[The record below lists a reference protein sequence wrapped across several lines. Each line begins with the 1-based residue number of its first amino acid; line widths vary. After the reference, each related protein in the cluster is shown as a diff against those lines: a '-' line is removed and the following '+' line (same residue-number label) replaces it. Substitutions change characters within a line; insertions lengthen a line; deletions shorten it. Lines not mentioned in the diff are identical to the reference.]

1 MHMFKSLFKSALPH
15 LIAVAVFAIV
25 AIVYC
30 KPALE
35 GKVLQQSDITQW
47 KGMAQDALNYKDQYG
62 TTPLWTNNM
71 FGGMP
76 AYQITGI
83 PGISFSIGILD
94 QLFTLNL
101 PEPIGLFFL
110 ASICFY
116 FLAQVLGFSTVI
128 GIIGGLAYSYATY
141 NPIIVVVGHI
151 TKMHAIAYL
160 PFFIGSILLIFQKK
174 YYLGAICTA
183 IATTLFVQSNHLQ
196 INYYGLIIVLVMS
209 VFYLVQWIK
218 AKDFTHIYKTIGFSL
233 VAGLMG
239 LAVNAVMLIGTAE
252 FGKSTIRGGSALATK
267 DSKITNTGLNK
278 DYALSYSM
286 FLSEPLVMM
295 FPHIYGASSDP
306 NLVDPTKS
314 KAIEVLQQM
323 QPEVG
328 QQLQSFLQFYWG
340 GIGFTAGPPYVGVII
355 CFFAFIGF
363 GSNKNPNRWWIGAVI
378 VLSVLLAAGAYFE
391 SFNLVILKYLPLY
404 NKFRAPSMIII
415 VPTLLIG
422 ILAMYGMSA
431 VIKATNFK
439 SFLQEHKIGWI
450 SLGFVFFAVMALY
463 FSADFKSES
472 EKQLMSQIMQIQDP
486 NQKAAFEG
494 PARDLVN
501 AIAEDRKGFIE
512 SDLARTFMFIGAAFL
527 IIYFYIKRSIQE
539 TFFIVAIGILT
550 LVDLFQI
557 NVQYLKASQYVEAAE
572 NDNAFALTA
581 LDNALLKDKTHYRVI
596 DISRGVQNSFNEGAI
611 LAYHHKLVGGYNPA
625 KLSIYQDLIENQ
637 WYNFPNCLP
646 TLNMMNTKYIITGN
660 MASDTIPN
668 PDALG
673 NAWFVKGI
681 EFKKGPRAVMDHLS
695 FFNPKDTAV
704 MDEQD
709 KIEDLA
715 GLQVDSNASI
725 QLVQNKNDEV
735 SYKAKTNAKQLAVFS
750 EIYYKDGWKAFIDEK
765 ESPIVK
771 VNYVLRG
778 LVVPA
783 GDHTIKF
790 EFKPASITGAKQ
802 IAGVASI
809 LLWLSL
815 ITTIVFAVKNLNKK
829 ENTAK

>member
-15 LIAVAVFAIV
+15 LIAVAIFAIV

-35 GKVLQQSDITQW
+35 GKVLQQLDITQW
-47 KGMAQDALNYKDQYG
+47 KGMAQDAMNYKDQFG

-83 PGISFSIGILD
+83 PGISFSIGMLD
-94 QLFTLNL
+94 QFFTLNL

-218 AKDFTHIYKTIGFSL
+218 TKDFTHIYKTIGFSL

-286 FLSEPLVMM
+286 YLSEPLVMM

-306 NLVDPTKS
+306 NLVDPTTS
-314 KAIEVLQQM
+314 KAIEVLQRM

-340 GIGFTAGPPYVGVII
+340 GIGFTAGPPYVGILI

-363 GSNKNPNRWWIGAVI
+363 GSNKNPNRWWIGTVI
-378 VLSVLLAAGAYFE
+378 ILSIMLAAGSYFE

-450 SLGFVFFAVMALY
+450 TLGLVLFAVLALY
-463 FSADFKSES
+463 FSSDFKSES

-512 SDLARTFMFIGAAFL
+512 SDLTRTFIFIGIAFL
-527 IIYFYIKRSIQE
+527 LIFLYLKRSIQE
-539 TFFIVAIGILT
+539 IVFIVGIGILS

-557 NVQYLKASQYVEAAE
+557 NVQYLKPSQYVEAAE

-581 LDNALLKDKTHYRVI
+581 LDNALLKDKSHYRTI
-596 DISRGVQNSFNEGAI
+596 DLRRGVQNSFNEGAI

-646 TLNMMNTKYIITGN
+646 TINMMNTKYIITGN

-715 GLQVDSNASI
+715 GLQVDSSASI
-725 QLVQNKNDEV
+725 QLVQNKNDEIT
-735 SYKAKTNAKQLAVFS
+735 YKAKTNAKQLAVFS
-750 EIYYKDGWKAFIDEK
+750 EIYYKDGWKAYINDK
-765 ESPIVK
+765 ETPIVK

-778 LVVPA
+778 LVVPS
-783 GDHTIKF
+783 GDNTIKF

-802 IAGVASI
+802 IAGVASA

-815 ITTIVFAVKNLNKK
+815 ITMIAFAIKNLNKK
-829 ENTAK
+829 ETTSK

>member
-1 MHMFKSLFKSALPH
+1 MNMFKSLFKSALPH
-15 LIAVAVFAIV
+15 LIAVAIFAIV

-47 KGMAQDALNYKDQYG
+47 KGMAQDALNYRDQNG
-62 TTPLWTNNM
+62 VTPLWTNSM

-83 PGISFSIGILD
+83 PGNAYSIGMLD

-101 PEPIGLFFL
+101 AEPIGLFFL

-141 NPIIVVVGHI
+141 NPIIIVVGHI

-174 YYLGAICTA
+174 YYLGAVCTA
-183 IATTLFVQSNHLQ
+183 IATTLFVQANHLQ

-295 FPHIYGASSDP
+295 FPHIYGASNDP

-340 GIGFTAGPPYVGVII
+340 GIGFTAGPPYVGIII

-363 GSNKNPNRWWIGAVI
+363 GSKMNPDRWWIGAVI
-378 VLSVLLAAGAYFE
+378 VLSVMLAAGSYFE

-404 NKFRAPSMIII
+404 NKFRAPSMIIV

-422 ILAMYGMSA
+422 ILALYGMSA
-431 VIKATNFK
+431 VLKASNFK

-450 SLGFVFFAVMALY
+450 TLGLVFFAVIALY
-463 FSADFKSES
+463 FSSDFKSES
-472 EKQLMSQIMQIQDP
+472 EKQLMSQIMQIEDP

-512 SDLARTFMFIGAAFL
+512 SDLTRAFIFIGIAFFL
-527 IIYFYIKRSIQE
+527 IFLYIKRSIQE
-539 TFFIVAIGILT
+539 MVFIVGIGILS
-550 LVDLFQI
+550 LVDLFLI
-557 NVQYLKASQYVEAAE
+557 NVQYLKPSQYVEASE
-572 NDNAFALTA
+572 NENAFALTA
-581 LDNALLKDKTHYRVI
+581 LDNALLNDKSHYRII
-596 DISRGVQNSFNEGAI
+596 DLRRGIQNSFNEGAI

-660 MASDTIPN
+660 MASDTVPN

-681 EFKKGPRAVMDHLS
+681 EYKKGPRAVMDHLS

-704 MDEQD
+704 IDEQD
-709 KIEDLA
+709 KIEGLS
-715 GLQVDSNASI
+715 GLQVDSTASI
-725 QLVQNKNDEV
+725 QLVENKNDEIT
-735 SYKAKTNAKQLAVFS
+735 YKAKTNAKQLAVFS
-750 EIYYKDGWKAFIDEK
+750 EIYYKDGWKAYINDQET
-765 ESPIVK
+765 PIIK

-783 GDHTIKF
+783 GDHKIKF
-790 EFKPASITGAKQ
+790 EFKPTSITSAKQ

-815 ITTIVFAVKNLNKK
+815 ITMIAFAVKNLNKK
-829 ENTAK
+829 ENTAN

>member
-1 MHMFKSLFKSALPH
+1 MNMFKSLFKSALPH
-15 LIAVAVFAIV
+15 LIAVAIFAIV

-47 KGMAQDALNYKDQYG
+47 KGMAQDAMNYNDQYG

-83 PGISFSIGILD
+83 PGTSFSVGILD
-94 QLFTLNL
+94 HLFTLNL
-101 PEPIGLFFL
+101 AEPIGLFFL

-196 INYYGLIIVLVMS
+196 INYYGLIIVLAMS

-218 AKDFTHIYKTIGFSL
+218 AKDFTHIFKTVAFSL

-306 NLVDPTKS
+306 NLVDPSKS

-340 GIGFTAGPPYVGVII
+340 GIGFTAGPPYVGIII

-363 GSNKNPNRWWIGAVI
+363 GSNANPNRWWIGAVI
-378 VLSVLLAAGAYFE
+378 VLSVLLAAGSYFE
-391 SFNLVILKYLPLY
+391 SFNLMILKYLPLY
-404 NKFRAPSMIII
+404 NKFRAPSMIIV
-415 VPTLLIG
+415 VPTFLIG
-422 ILAMYGMSA
+422 ILAMYGLSA
-431 VIKATNFK
+431 VLKASNFK
-439 SFLQEHKIGWI
+439 NFLQEHKIGWI
-450 SLGFVFFAVMALY
+450 SLGLVFVAVMALY
-463 FSADFKSES
+463 FNADFKSES
-472 EKQLMSQIMQIQDP
+472 EKQLMTQIMQIQDP
-486 NQKAAFEG
+486 NQKAAFET
-494 PARDLVN
+494 PARDLVT

-512 SDLARTFMFIGAAFL
+512 SDLTRSFIFIGIAFFL
-527 IIYFYIKRSIQE
+527 IFLYIKRSIQE
-539 TFFIVAIGILT
+539 TVFIVGIGILS

-557 NVQYLKASQYVEAAE
+557 NVQYLKPSQYVEAAE
-572 NDNAFALTA
+572 NDNAFELTA
-581 LDNALLKDKTHYRVI
+581 LDNALLKDKSHYRII
-596 DISRGVQNSFNEGAI
+596 DLRRGIQNSFNEGAI

-709 KIEDLA
+709 KIADLD

-725 QLVQNKNDEV
+725 QLVQNKNDEIT
-735 SYKAKTNAKQLAVFS
+735 YKAKTNAKQLAVFS
-750 EIYYKDGWKAFIDEK
+750 EIYYKDGWKAYIDDK
-765 ESPIVK
+765 ETPIVK
-771 VNYVLRG
+771 ANYVLRG

-783 GDHTIKF
+783 GEHTIKF
-790 EFKPASITGAKQ
+790 EFKPGSITSARQ
-802 IAGVASI
+802 IASVASI

-815 ITTIVFAVKNLNKK
+815 VTMIAFGIKNLNKK
-829 ENTAK
+829 ENSAK

>member
-15 LIAVAVFAIV
+15 LIAVAIFAIV

-83 PGISFSIGILD
+83 PGTTFTIGMLD

-116 FLAQVLGFSTVI
+116 FLAQVLGFSTVV

-218 AKDFTHIYKTIGFSL
+218 AKDFTHIFKTVAFSL

-306 NLVDPTKS
+306 NLVDPSKS
-314 KAIEVLQQM
+314 KAIEILQQM

-340 GIGFTAGPPYVGVII
+340 GIGFTAGPPYVGIII

-363 GSNKNPNRWWIGAVI
+363 GSNANPNRWWIGAVI
-378 VLSVLLAAGAYFE
+378 VLSVLLAAGSYFE
-391 SFNLVILKYLPLY
+391 SFNLMILKYLPLY
-404 NKFRAPSMIII
+404 NKFRAPSMIIV
-415 VPTLLIG
+415 VPTFLIG
-422 ILAMYGMSA
+422 ILAMYGLSA
-431 VIKATNFK
+431 VIKASNFK
-439 SFLQEHKIGWI
+439 NFLQEHKIGWI
-450 SLGFVFFAVMALY
+450 SLGLVFVAVMALY
-463 FSADFKSES
+463 FNADFKSES
-472 EKQLMSQIMQIQDP
+472 EKQLMTQIMQIQDP
-486 NQKAAFEG
+486 NQKAAFET
-494 PARDLVN
+494 PARDLVT

-512 SDLARTFMFIGAAFL
+512 SDLTRSFIFIGIAFFL
-527 IIYFYIKRSIQE
+527 IFLYIKRSIQE
-539 TFFIVAIGILT
+539 TVFIVGIGILS

-557 NVQYLKASQYVEAAE
+557 NVQYLKPSQYVEAAE

-581 LDNALLKDKTHYRVI
+581 LDNALLKDKSHYRII
-596 DISRGVQNSFNEGAI
+596 DLRRGIQNSFNEGAI

-709 KIEDLA
+709 KIADLD
-715 GLQVDSNASI
+715 GIQVDSNASI
-725 QLVQNKNDEV
+725 QLVQNKNDEIT
-735 SYKAKTNAKQLAVFS
+735 YKAKTNAKQLAVFS
-750 EIYYKDGWKAFIDEK
+750 EIYYKDGWKAYIDDK
-765 ESPIVK
+765 ETPIVK
-771 VNYVLRG
+771 ANYVLRG

-783 GDHTIKF
+783 GEHTIKF
-790 EFKPASITGAKQ
+790 EFKPASITGARQ
-802 IAGVASI
+802 IASFASI

-815 ITTIVFAVKNLNKK
+815 VTMIVFGIKNLNKK
-829 ENTAK
+829 ENPAK

>member
-15 LIAVAVFAIV
+15 LIAVAIFAVV

-47 KGMAQDALNYKDQYG
+47 KGMAQDALNYKDQFG

-94 QLFTLNL
+94 QFFTLNL

-218 AKDFTHIYKTIGFSL
+218 AKDFTHIYKTVGFSL

-295 FPHIYGASSDP
+295 FPHVYGASNDP
-306 NLVDPTKS
+306 NLVDPTTS

-340 GIGFTAGPPYVGVII
+340 GIGFTAGPPYVGVLI

-363 GSNKNPNRWWIGAVI
+363 GSKMNPNRWWIGAVI
-378 VLSVLLAAGAYFE
+378 VLSVLLAAGSYFE

-450 SLGFVFFAVMALY
+450 ALGFVFVALLGLY
-463 FSADFKSES
+463 FTSDFKSES
-472 EKQLMSQIMQIQDP
+472 EKQLMTQIMQIQDP
-486 NQKAAFEG
+486 NQKAAFEA

-512 SDLARTFMFIGAAFL
+512 SDITRSFIFIGIAFFL
-527 IIYFYIKRSIQE
+527 IFLYIKRSIQE
-539 TFFIVAIGILT
+539 TVFIIAIGLLS

-557 NVQYLKASQYVEAAE
+557 NVQYLKPSQYVEATE

-581 LDNALLKDKTHYRVI
+581 LDNALLKDKTHYRII
-596 DISRGVQNSFNEGAI
+596 DLRRGVQNSFNEGAI

-673 NAWFVKGI
+673 NAWFVKGV

-695 FFNPKDTAV
+695 NFNPKDTAV

-725 QLVQNKNDEV
+725 QLVENKNDEV

-750 EIYYKDGWKAFIDEK
+750 EIYYKDGWKAYINDK
-765 ESPIVK
+765 ETPIVK
-771 VNYVLRG
+771 VNYILRG

-790 EFKPASITGAKQ
+790 EFKPASITTARQ
-802 IAGVASI
+802 SAGFASI
-809 LLWLSL
+809 LLWLAL
-815 ITTIVFAVKNLNKK
+815 VTMIALAVKNMNKK
-829 ENTAK
+829 ENTAQ

>member
-1 MHMFKSLFKSALPH
+1 MNMFKSLFKSALPH
-15 LIAVAVFAIV
+15 LIAVAIFAIV

-47 KGMAQDALNYKDQYG
+47 KGMAQDAMNYNEQYG

-83 PGISFSIGILD
+83 PGTSFSVGILD
-94 QLFTLNL
+94 HLFTLNL
-101 PEPIGLFFL
+101 AEPIGLFFL

-196 INYYGLIIVLVMS
+196 INYYGLIIVLAMS

-218 AKDFTHIYKTIGFSL
+218 AKDFTHIFKTVAFSL

-306 NLVDPTKS
+306 NLVDPSKS

-340 GIGFTAGPPYVGVII
+340 GIGFTAGPPYVGIII

-363 GSNKNPNRWWIGAVI
+363 GSNANPNRWWIGAVI
-378 VLSVLLAAGAYFE
+378 VLSVLLAAGSYFE
-391 SFNLVILKYLPLY
+391 SFNLMILKYLPLY
-404 NKFRAPSMIII
+404 NKFRAPSMIIV
-415 VPTLLIG
+415 VPTFLIG
-422 ILAMYGMSA
+422 ILAMYGLSA
-431 VIKATNFK
+431 VLKASNFK
-439 SFLQEHKIGWI
+439 NFLQEHKIGWI
-450 SLGFVFFAVMALY
+450 SLGLVFVAVMALY
-463 FSADFKSES
+463 FNADFKSES
-472 EKQLMSQIMQIQDP
+472 EKQLMTQIMQIQDP
-486 NQKAAFEG
+486 NQKAAFET
-494 PARDLVN
+494 PARDLVT

-512 SDLARTFMFIGAAFL
+512 SDLTRSFIFIGIAFFL
-527 IIYFYIKRSIQE
+527 IFLYIKRSIQE
-539 TFFIVAIGILT
+539 TVFIVGIGILS

-557 NVQYLKASQYVEAAE
+557 NVQYLKPSQYVEAAE

-581 LDNALLKDKTHYRVI
+581 LDNALLKDKSHYRII
-596 DISRGVQNSFNEGAI
+596 DLRRGIQNSFNEGAI

-709 KIEDLA
+709 KIADLD

-725 QLVQNKNDEV
+725 QLVQNKNDEIT
-735 SYKAKTNAKQLAVFS
+735 YKAKTNAKQLAVFS
-750 EIYYKDGWKAFIDEK
+750 EIYYKDGWKAYIDDK
-765 ESPIVK
+765 ETPIVK
-771 VNYVLRG
+771 ANYVLRG

-783 GDHTIKF
+783 GEHTIKF
-790 EFKPASITGAKQ
+790 EFKPASITGARQ
-802 IAGVASI
+802 IASVASI

-815 ITTIVFAVKNLNKK
+815 VTMIAFGIKNLNKK
-829 ENTAK
+829 ENPAK

>member
-15 LIAVAVFAIV
+15 LIAIAVFAIV

-35 GKVLQQSDITQW
+35 GKVLQQSDVTQW
-47 KGMAQDALNYKDQYG
+47 KGMAQDALNYRDQYG
-62 TTPLWTNNM
+62 ITPLWTNSM

-76 AYQITGI
+76 TFQITGI
-83 PGISFSIGILD
+83 PASPYTIGALDGI
-94 QLFTLNL
+94 FTLRL
-101 PEPIGLFFL
+101 AEPVGLFFL
-110 ASICFY
+110 ASLCFY
-116 FLAQVLGFSTVI
+116 FLAQVLGFSTLI

-141 NPIIVVVGHI
+141 NPIIVVVGHM

-160 PFFIGSILLIFQKK
+160 PFFIGAILLIFQKK

-183 IATTLFVQSNHLQ
+183 IATSLFVQANHLQ

-209 VFYLVQWIK
+209 IFYLVQWIRSK
-218 AKDFTHIYKTIGFSL
+218 EYTHILKTIGFSL
-233 VAGLMG
+233 VAGMMG
-239 LAVNAVMLIGTAE
+239 LAVNAVMLMSTAE
-252 FGKSTIRGGSALATK
+252 YGKASIRGGSALATK

-295 FPHIYGASSDP
+295 FPHVYGASNDP
-306 NLVDPTKS
+306 NLVDPAKS

-340 GIGFTAGPPYVGVII
+340 GIGFTAGPPYVGILI
-355 CFFAFIGF
+355 CFFACIGF

-378 VLSVLLAAGAYFE
+378 VLSIMLAAGSYFE
-391 SFNLVILKYLPLY
+391 SFNLMILKYLPLY
-404 NKFRAPSMIII
+404 NKFRAPSMIIV
-415 VPTLLIG
+415 VPSLLIG
-422 ILAMYGMSA
+422 ILAMYGMSV

-439 SFLQEHKIGWI
+439 NFLQEHKIGWVT
-450 SLGFVFFAVMALY
+450 LGFVFVALLGLY
-463 FSADFKSES
+463 FTSDFKSES

-512 SDLARTFMFIGAAFL
+512 SDLTRTFIFIGFAFL
-527 IIYFYIKRSIQE
+527 FIFLYIKRSIQAS
-539 TFFIVAIGILT
+539 FFIVAIGILT

-557 NVQYLKASQYVEAAE
+557 NVQYLKPSQYIEASE
-572 NDNAFALTA
+572 NENVFALTA
-581 LDNALLKDKTHYRVI
+581 LDNTLLKDKTNYRII
-596 DISRGVQNSFNEGAI
+596 DLRRGVQTAFNEGAI
-611 LAYHHKLVGGYNPA
+611 MAYHHKLVGGYNPA

-646 TLNMMNTKYIITGN
+646 TLNMMNTKYIISGN
-660 MASDTIPN
+660 MASDTTPN
-668 PDALG
+668 TGALG

-695 FFNPKDTAV
+695 YFNPKDTAV

-709 KIEDLA
+709 KIDALA
-715 GLQVDSNASI
+715 GLQVDSNATI
-725 QLVQNKNDEV
+725 QLIDNKNDEV
-735 SYKAKTNAKQLAVFS
+735 NYTAKTNATQLAVFS
-750 EIYYKDGWKAFIDEK
+750 EIYYKDGWKAYVDEK

-783 GDHTIKF
+783 GDHKIRF
-790 EFKPASITGAKQ
+790 EFKPASVTRAKQ
-802 IAGVASI
+802 IAGIASI
-809 LLWLSL
+809 LLWLAL
-815 ITTIVFAVKNLNKK
+815 AAFIAVTIQQFIKK
-829 ENTAK
+829 QKSAQ

>member
-1 MHMFKSLFKSALPH
+1 MSKNIFKSLLPH
-15 LIAVAVFAIV
+15 LLAIFIFAIV

-35 GKVLQQSDITQW
+35 GKVLQQSDVTQW
-47 KGMAQDALNYKDQYG
+47 KGMAQDALNYKAQYG
-62 TTPLWTNNM
+62 ITPLWTNSM

-76 AYQITGI
+76 TFQITGI
-83 PGISFSIGILD
+83 PVSPYSIGALD
-94 QLFTLNL
+94 GIFTLYL
-101 PEPIGLFFL
+101 AEPVGLFFL

-116 FLAQVLGFSTVI
+116 FLAQVLGFSTLI

-141 NPIIVVVGHI
+141 NPIIVVVGHM

-160 PFFIGSILLIFQKK
+160 PFFIGAILLIFQKK

-183 IATTLFVQSNHLQ
+183 IATALFVQANHLQ
-196 INYYGLIIVLVMS
+196 INYYGLIIVLAMS
-209 VFYLVQWIK
+209 LFYLIQWIK
-218 AKDFTHIYKTIGFSL
+218 AKEYTHILKTIGFSL
-233 VAGLMG
+233 VAGIMG
-239 LAVNAVMLIGTAE
+239 LAVNAIMLMSTAE
-252 FGKSTIRGGSALATK
+252 YGKASIRGGSALATK

-306 NLVDPTKS
+306 NLVDPAKS

-340 GIGFTAGPPYVGVII
+340 GIGFTAGPPYVGIII
-355 CFFAFIGF
+355 CFLACIGF
-363 GSNKNPNRWWIGAVI
+363 GSNQNPNRWWIGAVI
-378 VLSVLLAAGAYFE
+378 VLSILLAAGSYFE
-391 SFNLVILKYLPLY
+391 TFNLFILEHLPLY
-404 NKFRAPSMIII
+404 NKFRAPSMIIV

-422 ILAMYGMSA
+422 VLAMYGIHA
-431 VIKATNFK
+431 IVKATNFK
-439 SFLQEHKIGWI
+439 QFIQEHKTGWI
-450 SLGFVFFAVMALY
+450 TLGLVFFAVLALY
-463 FSADFKSES
+463 FTSDFKSES

-486 NQKAAFEG
+486 NQKAAFET

-512 SDLARTFMFIGAAFL
+512 SDLTRALFFMGIAFL
-527 IIYFYIKRSIQE
+527 LIYLYIKQTIQQ
-539 TFFIVAIGILT
+539 TIFIAGIGILT

-557 NVQYLKASQYVEAAE
+557 NVQYLKPSQYVEATE
-572 NDNAFALTA
+572 NENVFALTD
-581 LDNALLKDKTHYRVI
+581 LDKALLKDTSNYRII
-596 DISRGVQNSFNEGAI
+596 DLRRGVQNAFNEGAI
-611 LAYHHKLVGGYNPA
+611 MAYHHKLVGGYNPA

-637 WYNFPNCLP
+637 WYQFPNCLP

-681 EFKKGPRAVMDHLS
+681 DYRKGPRAVMDHLS

-709 KIEDLA
+709 KIDALS
-715 GLQVDSNASI
+715 GLQVDTTARI
-725 QLVQNKNDEV
+725 QLVDNQNDV
-735 SYKAKTNAKQLAVFS
+735 IHYTAKTNAKQLAVFS
-750 EIYYKDGWKAFIDEK
+750 ELYYRDGWKAYIDEQ
-765 ESPIVK
+765 ETPILK

-783 GDHTIKF
+783 GDHKIRF
-790 EFKPASITGAKQ
+790 EFKPASVTRAKQ
-802 IAGVASI
+802 IAGIASI
-809 LLWLSL
+809 LVWLAL
-815 ITTIVFAVKNLNKK
+815 IAFIVIAVKQFMDKQKAAL
-829 ENTAK
+829 

>member
-1 MHMFKSLFKSALPH
+1 MYMFKSLFKSALPH
-15 LIAVAVFAIV
+15 LIAVAIFAIV

-218 AKDFTHIYKTIGFSL
+218 AKDFTHIYKTVGFSL

-450 SLGFVFFAVMALY
+450 SLGLVFFAVMALY

-527 IIYFYIKRSIQE
+527 FIYFYIKRSIQE

-715 GLQVDSNASI
+715 GLQVDSTASI

>member
-1 MHMFKSLFKSALPH
+1 MNMFKSLFKSALPH
-15 LIAVAVFAIV
+15 LIAVAIFAIV

-47 KGMAQDALNYKDQYG
+47 KGMAQDAMNYKDQFG

-94 QLFTLNL
+94 QFFTLNL

-218 AKDFTHIYKTIGFSL
+218 TKDFTHIYKTVGFSL

-306 NLVDPTKS
+306 NLVDPATS

-363 GSNKNPNRWWIGAVI
+363 GSNKNPNRWWIGTVI
-378 VLSVLLAAGAYFE
+378 VLSILLAAGSYFE

-404 NKFRAPSMIII
+404 NKFRAPSMIIV

-422 ILAMYGMSA
+422 ILAMYGISA
-431 VIKATNFK
+431 VSKATNFK
-439 SFLQEHKIGWI
+439 SFLQEHKVGWI
-450 SLGFVFFAVMALY
+450 SLGLVFFAVLALY
-463 FSADFKSES
+463 FNADFKSES
-472 EKQLMSQIMQIQDP
+472 EKQLMTQIMQIQDP
-486 NQKAAFEG
+486 NQKAAFET

-512 SDLARTFMFIGAAFL
+512 SDLTRTIIFIGIAFFL
-527 IIYFYIKRSIQE
+527 IFLYIKRSIQE
-539 TFFIVAIGILT
+539 TVFIIAIGLLS

-557 NVQYLKASQYVEAAE
+557 NVQYLKPSQYVEAAE
-572 NDNAFALTA
+572 NENAFALTA
-581 LDNALLKDKTHYRVI
+581 LDNTLLNDRSHYRII
-596 DISRGVQNSFNEGAI
+596 DLRRGVQNSFNEGAI

-715 GLQVDSNASI
+715 GLQVDSTASI
-725 QLVQNKNDEV
+725 RLVQNKNDEI
-735 SYKAKTNAKQLAVFS
+735 SYKAKTNTKQLAVFS
-750 EIYYKDGWKAFIDEK
+750 EIYYKDGWKAYINDK
-765 ESPIVK
+765 EAPIEK

-778 LVVPA
+778 LVVPT

-790 EFKPASITGAKQ
+790 EFKPASITSARK

-815 ITTIVFAVKNLNKK
+815 ATMIAFAFKNLNKK
-829 ENTAK
+829 ENTVK

>member
-1 MHMFKSLFKSALPH
+1 
-15 LIAVAVFAIV
+15 
-25 AIVYC
+25 
-30 KPALE
+30 
-35 GKVLQQSDITQW
+35 
-47 KGMAQDALNYKDQYG
+47 
-62 TTPLWTNNM
+62 
-71 FGGMP
+71 
-76 AYQITGI
+76 
-83 PGISFSIGILD
+83 
-94 QLFTLNL
+94 
-101 PEPIGLFFL
+101 
-110 ASICFY
+110 
-116 FLAQVLGFSTVI
+116 
-128 GIIGGLAYSYATY
+128 
-141 NPIIVVVGHI
+141 
-151 TKMHAIAYL
+151 
-160 PFFIGSILLIFQKK
+160 
-174 YYLGAICTA
+174 
-183 IATTLFVQSNHLQ
+183 
-196 INYYGLIIVLVMS
+196 
-209 VFYLVQWIK
+209 
-218 AKDFTHIYKTIGFSL
+218 
-233 VAGLMG
+233 
-239 LAVNAVMLIGTAE
+239 MLIGTAE

-306 NLVDPTKS
+306 NLVDPTSS

-340 GIGFTAGPPYVGVII
+340 GIGFTAGPPYVGIII

-363 GSNKNPNRWWIGAVI
+363 GSNTNPNRWWLGAVI
-378 VLSVLLAAGAYFE
+378 VLSVLLAAGSYFE

-404 NKFRAPSMIII
+404 NKFRAPSMIIVI
-415 VPTLLIG
+415 PTLLIG
-422 ILAMYGMSA
+422 ILAMYGMNA
-431 VIKATNFK
+431 VLKATNFK
-439 SFLQEHKIGWI
+439 NFLQEHKIGWI
-450 SLGFVFFAVMALY
+450 SLGLVFFAVMALY

-486 NQKAAFEG
+486 NQKAAFEA

-512 SDLARTFMFIGAAFL
+512 SDITRTFIFIGIAFFL
-527 IIYFYIKRSIQE
+527 IFLYIKRSIQE
-539 TFFIVAIGILT
+539 TVFIIAIGILSM
-550 LVDLFQI
+550 VDLFQT
-557 NVQYLKASQYVEAAE
+557 NVQYLKPSQYIEAAE

-581 LDNALLKDKTHYRVI
+581 LDNTLLKDKSHYRII
-596 DISRGVQNSFNEGAI
+596 DLRRGIQNSFNEGAI

-646 TLNMMNTKYIITGN
+646 TLNMMNTKYIISGN
-660 MASDTIPN
+660 MASDTISN

-704 MDEQD
+704 MNEQD

-715 GLQVDSNASI
+715 GLQVDSTASI
-725 QLVQNKNDEV
+725 QLVQNKNDEIT
-735 SYKAKTNAKQLAVFS
+735 YKAKTNAKQLAVFS
-750 EIYYKDGWKAFIDEK
+750 EIYYKDGWKAYINDK
-765 ESPIVK
+765 ETPIVK

-790 EFKPASITGAKQ
+790 EFKPASITSAKK
-802 IAGVASI
+802 IAGIASI

-815 ITTIVFAVKNLNKK
+815 VACIALAIKQFMNKQNTTI
-829 ENTAK
+829 

>member
-1 MHMFKSLFKSALPH
+1 MYMFKSLFKSALPH
-15 LIAVAVFAIV
+15 LIAVAIFAIV

-218 AKDFTHIYKTIGFSL
+218 AKDFTHIYKTVGFSL

-286 FLSEPLVMM
+286 FLSEPLVMI

-340 GIGFTAGPPYVGVII
+340 GIGFTAGPPYVGILI

-363 GSNKNPNRWWIGAVI
+363 GSKMNPNRWWIGAVI
-378 VLSVLLAAGAYFE
+378 VLSVLLAAGSYFE

-439 SFLQEHKIGWI
+439 SFLQEHKISWI
-450 SLGFVFFAVMALY
+450 SLGLVLFAVMALY

-472 EKQLMSQIMQIQDP
+472 EKQLMTQIMQIQDP
-486 NQKAAFEG
+486 NQKAAFEA

-512 SDLARTFMFIGAAFL
+512 SDLTRTLIFIGIAFL
-527 IIYFYIKRSIQE
+527 LIFLYIKRSIQE
-539 TFFIVAIGILT
+539 TVFIAAIGILS

-557 NVQYLKASQYVEAAE
+557 NVQYLKPSQYLEAAE

-581 LDNALLKDKTHYRVI
+581 LDNALLKDKSHYRII
-596 DISRGVQNSFNEGAI
+596 DLRRGVQNSFNEGAI

-715 GLQVDSNASI
+715 GLQVDSTASI
-725 QLVQNKNDEV
+725 QLVQNKNDEIT
-735 SYKAKTNAKQLAVFS
+735 YKAKTKAKQLAVFS
-750 EIYYKDGWKAFIDEK
+750 EIYYKDGWKAYINDK
-765 ESPIVK
+765 ETPIVK

-778 LVVPA
+778 LVVPT
-783 GDHTIKF
+783 GDHAIKF
-790 EFKPASITGAKQ
+790 EFKPASITGARQ

-815 ITTIVFAVKNLNKK
+815 ITMIAFAFKNLNKK

>member
-1 MHMFKSLFKSALPH
+1 
-15 LIAVAVFAIV
+15 
-25 AIVYC
+25 
-30 KPALE
+30 
-35 GKVLQQSDITQW
+35 
-47 KGMAQDALNYKDQYG
+47 
-62 TTPLWTNNM
+62 
-71 FGGMP
+71 
-76 AYQITGI
+76 
-83 PGISFSIGILD
+83 
-94 QLFTLNL
+94 
-101 PEPIGLFFL
+101 
-110 ASICFY
+110 
-116 FLAQVLGFSTVI
+116 
-128 GIIGGLAYSYATY
+128 
-141 NPIIVVVGHI
+141 
-151 TKMHAIAYL
+151 
-160 PFFIGSILLIFQKK
+160 
-174 YYLGAICTA
+174 
-183 IATTLFVQSNHLQ
+183 
-196 INYYGLIIVLVMS
+196 MS

-306 NLVDPTKS
+306 NLVDPSKS

-363 GSNKNPNRWWIGAVI
+363 GSNMNPNRWWIGAVI
-378 VLSVLLAAGAYFE
+378 VLSVLLAAGSYFE
-391 SFNLVILKYLPLY
+391 SFNLMILKYLPLY
-404 NKFRAPSMIII
+404 NKFRAPSMIIV

-422 ILAMYGMSA
+422 ILAMYGLNA
-431 VIKATNFK
+431 TLKATNFK

-450 SLGFVFFAVMALY
+450 SLGLVIFAMIALY
-463 FSADFKSES
+463 FNADFKSES

-486 NQKAAFEG
+486 SQKAAFET

-512 SDLARTFMFIGAAFL
+512 SDITRTFVFIGIAFL
-527 IIYFYIKRSIQE
+527 LIFLYIKRSIQE
-539 TFFIVAIGILT
+539 TVFIIAIGILS

-557 NVQYLKASQYVEAAE
+557 NVQYLKPSQYVEAAE
-572 NDNAFALTA
+572 NENAFALTA
-581 LDNALLKDKTHYRVI
+581 LDNALLNDKSHYRII
-596 DISRGVQNSFNEGAI
+596 DLRRGVQNSFNEGAI

-681 EFKKGPRAVMDHLS
+681 EYKKGPRAVMDHLS

-715 GLQVDSNASI
+715 VLQVDSNASI
-725 QLVQNKNDEV
+725 QLVENKNDEIT
-735 SYKAKTNAKQLAVFS
+735 YKAKTNAKQLAVFS
-750 EIYYKDGWKAFIDEK
+750 EIYYKDGWKATIDDK
-765 ESPIVK
+765 EAPIVK

-778 LVVPA
+778 LVIPA

-790 EFKPASITGAKQ
+790 EFKPASITSARQ
-802 IAGVASI
+802 IAGIASI

-815 ITTIVFAVKNLNKK
+815 VTMIAFAVKNMNKK
-829 ENTAK
+829 ENAAK

>member
-1 MHMFKSLFKSALPH
+1 MYMFKSLFKSALPH
-15 LIAVAVFAIV
+15 LIAVAIFAIV

-128 GIIGGLAYSYATY
+128 GIISGLAYSYATY

-218 AKDFTHIYKTIGFSL
+218 AKDFTHIYKTVGFSL

-323 QPEVG
+323 QLEVG

>member
-1 MHMFKSLFKSALPH
+1 MSKNILKSLLPH
-15 LIAVAVFAIV
+15 LLAIFVFAIV
-25 AIVYC
+25 AIVYS

-35 GKVLQQSDITQW
+35 GKVLQQSDVTQW
-47 KGMAQDALNYKDQYG
+47 KGMAQDALNYKAQYG
-62 TTPLWTNNM
+62 ITPLWTNSM

-76 AYQITGI
+76 TFQITGI
-83 PGISFSIGILD
+83 PVSPYSIGALD
-94 QLFTLNL
+94 GLFTLHL
-101 PEPIGLFFL
+101 AEPVGLFFL

-116 FLAQVLGFSTVI
+116 FLAQVLGFSTLI

-141 NPIIVVVGHI
+141 NPIIVVVGHM

-160 PFFIGSILLIFQKK
+160 PFFIGAILLIFQKK

-183 IATTLFVQSNHLQ
+183 IATALFVQANHLQ

-209 VFYLVQWIK
+209 FYYLVQWIK
-218 AKDFTHIYKTIGFSL
+218 AKEYTHILKTIGFSL
-233 VAGLMG
+233 VAGIMG
-239 LAVNAVMLIGTAE
+239 LAVNAIMLMSTAE
-252 FGKSTIRGGSALATK
+252 YGKASIRGGSALATK

-306 NLVDPTKS
+306 NLVDPAKS

-340 GIGFTAGPPYVGVII
+340 GIGFTAGPPYVGIII
-355 CFFAFIGF
+355 CFLACIGF
-363 GSNKNPNRWWIGAVI
+363 GSNQNPNRWWIGAVI
-378 VLSVLLAAGAYFE
+378 VLSILLAAGSYFQT
-391 SFNLVILKYLPLY
+391 FNLFILEHLPLY
-404 NKFRAPSMIII
+404 NKFRAPSMIIV

-422 ILAMYGMSA
+422 ILAMYGVHA
-431 VIKATNFK
+431 ILKATNFK
-439 SFLQEHKIGWI
+439 QFIQEHKTGWI
-450 SLGFVFFAVMALY
+450 TLGLIFFAVLALY
-463 FSADFKSES
+463 FSSDFKSES

-486 NQKAAFEG
+486 NQKAAFET

-512 SDLARTFMFIGAAFL
+512 SDLTRALIFMGIAFL
-527 IIYFYIKRSIQE
+527 LIYLYIKQSIQQ
-539 TFFIVAIGILT
+539 TIFIAGIGILT

-557 NVQYLKASQYVEAAE
+557 NVQYLKPSQYVEATE
-572 NDNAFALTA
+572 NENVFALTD
-581 LDNALLKDKTHYRVI
+581 LDKALLKDTSNYRII
-596 DISRGVQNSFNEGAI
+596 DLRRGVQNAFNEGAI
-611 LAYHHKLVGGYNPA
+611 MAYHHKLVGGYNPA

-637 WYNFPNCLP
+637 WYQFPNCLP

-681 EFKKGPRAVMDHLS
+681 DYKKGPRAVMDHLS
-695 FFNPKDTAV
+695 FFNPKDTAII
-704 MDEQD
+704 DEQD
-709 KIEDLA
+709 KIDALS
-715 GLQVDSNASI
+715 GLQVDTTASI
-725 QLVQNKNDEV
+725 QLVDNQNDV
-735 SYKAKTNAKQLAVFS
+735 IHYTAKTNAKQLAVFS
-750 EIYYKDGWKAFIDEK
+750 EIYYRDGWKAYIDEQ
-765 ESPIVK
+765 ETPIVK

-783 GDHTIKF
+783 GDHTIRF
-790 EFKPASITGAKQ
+790 EFKPTSVTMAKQ
-802 IAGVASI
+802 IAGIASI
-809 LLWLSL
+809 LLWLAL
-815 ITTIVFAVKNLNKK
+815 ITYVIVAVKQFMDKQKAAL
-829 ENTAK
+829 

>member
-1 MHMFKSLFKSALPH
+1 MNMFKSLFKSALPH
-15 LIAVAVFAIV
+15 LIAVAIFAIV

-47 KGMAQDALNYKDQYG
+47 KGMAQDAMNYKDQFG
-62 TTPLWTNNM
+62 VTPLWTNNM

-209 VFYLVQWIK
+209 VFYLVKWIQ

-363 GSNKNPNRWWIGAVI
+363 GSKMNPNRWWIGTVI

-431 VIKATNFK
+431 VTKATNFK
-439 SFLQEHKIGWI
+439 SFLQEHKFGWI
-450 SLGFVFFAVMALY
+450 ALGFVFVALLGLY

-486 NQKAAFEG
+486 NQRAAFES

-501 AIAEDRKGFIE
+501 AISEDRKGFIE
-512 SDLARTFMFIGAAFL
+512 SDITRSFIFIGIAFFL
-527 IIYFYIKRSIQE
+527 IFLYIKRSIQE
-539 TFFIVAIGILT
+539 TVLIAAIGILS

-557 NVQYLKASQYVEAAE
+557 NVQYLKPSQYVEAAE

-581 LDNALLKDKTHYRVI
+581 LDNALLKDKTHFRII
-596 DISRGVQNSFNEGAI
+596 DIRRGVQNSFNEGAI

-660 MASDTIPN
+660 MASDTTPN
-668 PDALG
+668 PGALG

-695 FFNPKDTAV
+695 FFNPKDSAV
-704 MDEQD
+704 MDEED

-715 GLQVDSNASI
+715 GLQVDSTASI
-725 QLVQNKNDEV
+725 QLVENKNDEV

-750 EIYYKDGWKAFIDEK
+750 EIYYKDGWKAYINEK
-765 ESPIVK
+765 EAPIVK
-771 VNYVLRG
+771 VNYALRG

-783 GDHTIKF
+783 GDHNIKF

-802 IAGVASI
+802 IAGVASA

-815 ITTIVFAVKNLNKK
+815 ITMIAFAFKNLNKK

>member
-218 AKDFTHIYKTIGFSL
+218 AKDFTHIYKTVGFSL

-715 GLQVDSNASI
+715 GLQVDSTASI

>member
-1 MHMFKSLFKSALPH
+1 MFKSLFKSALPH
-15 LIAVAVFAIV
+15 LIAIAVFAIV

-35 GKVLQQSDITQW
+35 GKVLQQSDVTQW
-47 KGMAQDALNYKDQYG
+47 KGMAQDALNYRDQYG
-62 TTPLWTNNM
+62 ITPLWTNSM

-76 AYQITGI
+76 TFQITGI
-83 PGISFSIGILD
+83 PASPYTIGALDGI
-94 QLFTLNL
+94 FTLRL
-101 PEPIGLFFL
+101 AEPVGLFFL
-110 ASICFY
+110 ASLCFY
-116 FLAQVLGFSTVI
+116 FLAQVLGFSTLI

-141 NPIIVVVGHI
+141 NPIIVVVGHM

-160 PFFIGSILLIFQKK
+160 PFFIGAILLIFQKK

-183 IATTLFVQSNHLQ
+183 IATSLFVQANHLQ

-209 VFYLVQWIK
+209 IFYLVQWIRSK
-218 AKDFTHIYKTIGFSL
+218 EYTHILKTIGFSL
-233 VAGLMG
+233 VAGMMG
-239 LAVNAVMLIGTAE
+239 LAVNAVMLMSTAE
-252 FGKSTIRGGSALATK
+252 YGKASIRGGSALATK

-295 FPHIYGASSDP
+295 FPHVYGASNDP
-306 NLVDPTKS
+306 NLVDPAKS

-340 GIGFTAGPPYVGVII
+340 GIGFTAGPPYVGILI
-355 CFFAFIGF
+355 CFFACIGF

-378 VLSVLLAAGAYFE
+378 VLSIMLAAGSYFE
-391 SFNLVILKYLPLY
+391 SFNLMILKYLPLY
-404 NKFRAPSMIII
+404 NKFRAPSMIIV

-422 ILAMYGMSA
+422 ILAMYGMSV

-439 SFLQEHKIGWI
+439 NFLQEHKIGWVT
-450 SLGFVFFAVMALY
+450 LGFVFVALLGLY
-463 FSADFKSES
+463 FTSDFKSES

-512 SDLARTFMFIGAAFL
+512 SDLTRTFIFIGFAFL
-527 IIYFYIKRSIQE
+527 FIFLYIKRSIQAS
-539 TFFIVAIGILT
+539 FFIVAIGILT

-557 NVQYLKASQYVEAAE
+557 NVQYLKPSQYIEASE
-572 NDNAFALTA
+572 NENVFALTA
-581 LDNALLKDKTHYRVI
+581 LDNTLLKDKTNYRII
-596 DISRGVQNSFNEGAI
+596 DLRRGVQTAFNEGAI
-611 LAYHHKLVGGYNPA
+611 MAYHHKLVGGYNPA

-646 TLNMMNTKYIITGN
+646 TLNMMNTKYIISGN
-660 MASDTIPN
+660 MASDTTPN
-668 PDALG
+668 TGALG

-695 FFNPKDTAV
+695 YFNPKDTAV

-709 KIEDLA
+709 KIDALA
-715 GLQVDSNASI
+715 GLQVDSNATI
-725 QLVQNKNDEV
+725 QLIDNKNDEV
-735 SYKAKTNAKQLAVFS
+735 NYTAKTNATQLAVFS
-750 EIYYKDGWKAFIDEK
+750 EIYYKDGWKAYVDEK

-783 GDHTIKF
+783 GDHKIRF
-790 EFKPASITGAKQ
+790 EFKPASVTRAKQ
-802 IAGVASI
+802 IAGIASI
-809 LLWLSL
+809 LLWLAL
-815 ITTIVFAVKNLNKK
+815 AAFIAVTIQQFIKK
-829 ENTAK
+829 QKSAQ

>member
-47 KGMAQDALNYKDQYG
+47 KGMAQDAMNYRDQYG
-62 TTPLWTNNM
+62 KTPLWTNNM

-83 PGISFSIGILD
+83 PGNAFSIGMLD
-94 QLFTLNL
+94 QLFTLKL

-110 ASICFY
+110 ASISFY
-116 FLAQVLGFSTVI
+116 FLAQVLGFSTII
-128 GIIGGLAYSYATY
+128 GIVGGLAYSYATY

-160 PFFIGSILLIFQKK
+160 PFFIGSILLIFQRK

-363 GSNKNPNRWWIGAVI
+363 GSNMNPNRWWIGAVI
-378 VLSVLLAAGAYFE
+378 VLSVLLAAGSYFE
-391 SFNLVILKYLPLY
+391 SFNLMILKYLPLY
-404 NKFRAPSMIII
+404 NKFRAPSMIIV

-422 ILAMYGMSA
+422 ILAMYGLNA
-431 VIKATNFK
+431 TLKATNFK

-450 SLGFVFFAVMALY
+450 SLGLVFFAVIALY
-463 FSADFKSES
+463 FNADYKSES

-486 NQKAAFEG
+486 NQKAAFET

-512 SDLARTFMFIGAAFL
+512 SDITRTFVFIGIAFL
-527 IIYFYIKRSIQE
+527 LIFLYIKRSIQE
-539 TFFIVAIGILT
+539 TVFIIAIGILS

-557 NVQYLKASQYVEAAE
+557 NVQYLKPSQYVEAAE
-572 NDNAFALTA
+572 NENAFALTA
-581 LDNALLKDKTHYRVI
+581 LDNALLNDKSHYRII
-596 DISRGVQNSFNEGAI
+596 DLRRGVQNSFNEGAI

-681 EFKKGPRAVMDHLS
+681 EYKKGPRAVMDHLS

-725 QLVQNKNDEV
+725 KLVENKNDEIT
-735 SYKAKTNAKQLAVFS
+735 YKAKTNAKQLAVFS
-750 EIYYKDGWKAFIDEK
+750 EIYYKDGWKATIDDK
-765 ESPIVK
+765 EAPIVK

-790 EFKPASITGAKQ
+790 EFKPASITSARQ
-802 IAGVASI
+802 IAGIASI

-815 ITTIVFAVKNLNKK
+815 VTMIAFAFKNMNKK

>member
-1 MHMFKSLFKSALPH
+1 MSKNIFKSLLPH
-15 LIAVAVFAIV
+15 LLAIFIFAIV

-35 GKVLQQSDITQW
+35 GKVLQQSDVTQW
-47 KGMAQDALNYKDQYG
+47 KGMAQDALNYKAKYG
-62 TTPLWTNNM
+62 ITPLWTNSM

-76 AYQITGI
+76 TFQITGI
-83 PGISFSIGILD
+83 PVSPYSIGALD
-94 QLFTLNL
+94 GIFTLYL
-101 PEPIGLFFL
+101 AEPVGLFFL

-116 FLAQVLGFSTVI
+116 FLAQVLGFSTLI

-141 NPIIVVVGHI
+141 NPIIVVVGHM

-160 PFFIGSILLIFQKK
+160 PFFIGAILLIFQKK

-183 IATTLFVQSNHLQ
+183 IATALFVQANHLQ
-196 INYYGLIIVLVMS
+196 INYYGLIIVLAMS
-209 VFYLVQWIK
+209 LFYLIQWIK
-218 AKDFTHIYKTIGFSL
+218 AKEYTHILKTIGFSL
-233 VAGLMG
+233 VAGIMG
-239 LAVNAVMLIGTAE
+239 LAVNAIMLMSTAE
-252 FGKSTIRGGSALATK
+252 YGKASIRGGSALATK

-306 NLVDPTKS
+306 NLVDPAKS

-340 GIGFTAGPPYVGVII
+340 GIGFTAGPPYVGIII
-355 CFFAFIGF
+355 CFLACIGF
-363 GSNKNPNRWWIGAVI
+363 GSNQNPNRWWIGAVI
-378 VLSVLLAAGAYFE
+378 VLSILLASGSYFE
-391 SFNLVILKYLPLY
+391 TFNLFILEHLPLY
-404 NKFRAPSMIII
+404 NKFRAPSMIIV

-422 ILAMYGMSA
+422 VLAMYGIHA
-431 VIKATNFK
+431 IVKATNFK
-439 SFLQEHKIGWI
+439 QFIQEHKTGWI
-450 SLGFVFFAVMALY
+450 TLGLVFFAVLALY
-463 FSADFKSES
+463 FTSDFKSDS

-486 NQKAAFEG
+486 NQKAAFET

-512 SDLARTFMFIGAAFL
+512 SDLTRALIFMGIAFL
-527 IIYFYIKRSIQE
+527 LIYLYIKQTIQQ
-539 TFFIVAIGILT
+539 TIFIAGIGILT

-557 NVQYLKASQYVEAAE
+557 NVQYLKPSQYVEATE
-572 NDNAFALTA
+572 NENVFALTD
-581 LDNALLKDKTHYRVI
+581 LDKALLKDTSNYRII
-596 DISRGVQNSFNEGAI
+596 DLRRGVQNAFNEGAI
-611 LAYHHKLVGGYNPA
+611 MAYHHKLVGGYNPA

-637 WYNFPNCLP
+637 WYQFPNCLP

-660 MASDTIPN
+660 IASDTIPN

-681 EFKKGPRAVMDHLS
+681 DYKKGPRAVMDHLS

-709 KIEDLA
+709 KIDALS
-715 GLQVDSNASI
+715 GLQVDTTARI
-725 QLVQNKNDEV
+725 QLVDNQNDV
-735 SYKAKTNAKQLAVFS
+735 IHYTATTNAKQLAVFS
-750 EIYYKDGWKAFIDEK
+750 EIYYRDGWKAYIDGQET
-765 ESPIVK
+765 PIVK

-783 GDHTIKF
+783 GDHKIRF
-790 EFKPASITGAKQ
+790 EFKPASVTRAKQ
-802 IAGVASI
+802 IAGIASI
-809 LLWLSL
+809 LVWLAL
-815 ITTIVFAVKNLNKK
+815 IAFIVVAIKQFMDKQKAAL
-829 ENTAK
+829 